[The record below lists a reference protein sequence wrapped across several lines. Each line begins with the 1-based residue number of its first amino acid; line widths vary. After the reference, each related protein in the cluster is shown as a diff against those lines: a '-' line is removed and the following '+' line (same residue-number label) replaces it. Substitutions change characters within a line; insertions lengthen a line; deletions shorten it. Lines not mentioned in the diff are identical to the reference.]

1 MSKIEYIIYEISD
14 YFDKFIETRWG
25 KLLLRTT
32 IAIALIMFIFRDTYT
47 RLTVKPEGD
56 CSNVPISYYHNKEGD
71 TLKYCH
77 QREDGTIGLRYG
89 EPYTDT
95 WETFDLEQWAEGEA
109 IAAAVEAPVY

>member
-1 MSKIEYIIYEISD
+1 MQKIEHIIHTAGNYLEKI
-14 YFDKFIETRWG
+14 IETRWG

-32 IAIALIMFIFRDTYT
+32 IAIALIMFLFRDTYI

-56 CSNVPISYYHNKEGD
+56 CSYVPISYYHNQEGE

-95 WETFDLEQWAEGEA
+95 WETFDMEQWAEDQDRGAA
-109 IAAAVEAPVY
+109 IDAAVY